1 MQEATL
7 VVSSLGSD
15 ASQGLSSAEA
25 ARRLAHDGPNALA
38 SAPSVP
44 AWKRFLAQFQDP
56 LVYLLLAAVG
66 ITLVAWAMEG
76 FHGLPIDGLVITAVV
91 ALNAVLGYLQEAK
104 AADAAAALA
113 RMTEVTSGVM
123 RDG

>member
-1 MQEATL
+1 MSNQTSVNPIPSSSAAETDPSMQEATL

-25 ARRLAHDGPNALA
+25 ARRLAQDGPNALA
-38 SAPSVP
+38 SAPPVP

-66 ITLVAWAMEG
+66 ITLVAWAMEEIG
-76 FHGLPIDGLVITAVV
+76 RAHV
-91 ALNAVLGYLQEAK
+91 
-104 AADAAAALA
+104 
-113 RMTEVTSGVM
+113 
-123 RDG
+123 